1 MWDKREYERGNKIK
15 GKKDMRKRKGK
26 NREER
31 RKGRK
36 ENERIMEA
44 DKDSLSLVNIILHSL
59 EKFCKQIL
67 S

>member
-1 MWDKREYERGNKIK
+1 MK
-15 GKKDMRKRKGK
+15 KRKG
-26 NREER
+26 NNEEKK

-36 ENERIMEA
+36 ENERIMDA
-44 DKDSLSLVNIILHSL
+44 VKDSLSLININLHSL